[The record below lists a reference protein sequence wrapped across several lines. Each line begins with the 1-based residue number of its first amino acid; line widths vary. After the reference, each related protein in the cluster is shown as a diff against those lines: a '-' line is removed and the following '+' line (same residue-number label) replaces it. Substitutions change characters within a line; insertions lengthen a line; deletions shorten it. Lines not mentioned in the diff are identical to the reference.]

1 MIAALQPEQPVRVA
15 DRHEQGHV
23 RTPGYLRG
31 RRGRIVQV
39 VGAFPDPASLARGD
53 LGLPYRM
60 LYRVAFGASEI
71 WQDYAGPPDDEIIA
85 DLYEHWLEASE
96 NDDA

>member
-1 MIAALQPEQPVRVA
+1 MIAALQPEQQVRVA

-31 RRGRIVQV
+31 RRGRILEV
-39 VGAFPDPASLARGD
+39 VGAFPDPTMLARGE

-60 LYRVAFGASEI
+60 LYRVAFCAGDI
-71 WQDYAGPPDDEIIA
+71 WQDYAGPSGDEIIA

-96 NDDA
+96 DDDG